1 MRLKLNNT
9 IYIVCAIFLF
19 FLSSCMQ
26 NEIELKEKDE
36 EKIVTS
42 YERNINDAETELNE
56 ILLGKTTRVNS
67 IAPKN
72 PSLKSKFTL

>member
-1 MRLKLNNT
+1 
-9 IYIVCAIFLF
+9 
-19 FLSSCMQ
+19 MQ

-72 PSLKSKFTL
+72 PILKNKFTLKVDGTSIDTRV